1 MELNVLSLGGSDV
14 VLGTQWLF
22 TLGLIQWD
30 FQKQTMEF
38 NYQGNPILIKGLQ
51 PSGLELQDLV
61 QFFKPIVKKGLCLQI
76 LSTTTASVPGQSQP
90 AIKGLLTEFSK
101 VFELPTGLPPLRG
114 HEHQILLKEGT

>member
-38 NYQGNPILIKGLQ
+38 NYQGNPILIKGL
-51 PSGLELQDLV
+51 
-61 QFFKPIVKKGLCLQI
+61 
-76 LSTTTASVPGQSQP
+76 
-90 AIKGLLTEFSK
+90 
-101 VFELPTGLPPLRG
+101 
-114 HEHQILLKEGT
+114 